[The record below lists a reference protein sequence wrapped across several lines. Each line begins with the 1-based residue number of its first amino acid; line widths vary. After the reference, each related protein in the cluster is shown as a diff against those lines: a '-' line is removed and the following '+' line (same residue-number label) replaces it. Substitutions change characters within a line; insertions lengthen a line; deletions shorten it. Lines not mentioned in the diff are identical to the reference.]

1 MNPFFTYLIETNVYL
16 AIFATAYGILLRSET
31 FFRLNRLVLLG
42 MVAIAFL
49 LPLISFP
56 AIQGALSPY
65 TVVLPA
71 FEVGSGV
78 LASQNDWNFSLV
90 QFAMFIYGIGV
101 LLLGVRFL
109 TQLFS
114 TLHLINASTPVQNTA
129 SGLVEIPSHH
139 VPASF
144 FHFLFW
150 NQNVCKENADMIRD
164 HEAVHATEWHSLD
177 LLLIRFVQI
186 ICWFNPA
193 VHYIRKAVEANH
205 EFRADEV
212 VANQHNDIYQYSNV
226 LLGQAMG
233 INHTVLAH
241 HFSKPNLLKTRI
253 MMLNKRQSKKSAL
266 LKYLFLIPVLGL
278 ALAFNACTKESEEV
292 TETTEGIKSLKPE
305 IEALISEKGVTGKK
319 IPGTDI
325 YQVVEVMPTFEGGDR
340 GLMTWLG
347 ENITYP
353 EAAKESGAEGKV
365 FVQFVV
371 DKDGHIRDF
380 EQFEGQKS
388 AGNGPSPILVEAAL
402 KAISEMPA
410 WTPGSHKGEKVNVQY
425 ILPIKFQLD

>member
-1 MNPFFTYLIETNVYL
+1 MNPIFNYLIETNVYL

-65 TVVLPA
+65 SVVLPT
-71 FEVGSGV
+71 FEVGSRI
-78 LASQNDWNFSLV
+78 LASQSDWNFSPV
-90 QFAMFIYGIGV
+90 QFAIFIYGIGV

-109 TQLFS
+109 TQLFY
-114 TLHLINASTPVQNTA
+114 TLRLITASTPIQNKA
-129 SGLVEIPSHH
+129 LGLLEVPSNHA
-139 VPASF
+139 PASF

-150 NQNVCKENADMIRD
+150 NQNVCEENADMIRD

-177 LLLIRFVQI
+177 LLLIRLVQI

-266 LKYLFLIPVLGL
+266 LKYFLLLPVLGL
-278 ALAFNACTKESEEV
+278 SLAFNACTKDDAEKENAVESSSP
-292 TETTEGIKSLKPE
+292 KM
-305 IEALISEKGVTGKK
+305 ISGDEPLPGTGEKV
-319 IPGTDI
+319 PGTD
-325 YQVVEVMPTFEGGDR
+325 YYKAVDVMPEYPGGMNALI
-340 GLMTWLG
+340 GFLG
-347 ENITYP
+347 ENIKYP
-353 EAAKESGAEGKV
+353 ETAKTEGKEGTV
-365 FVQFVV
+365 YIQFIVSE
-371 DKDGHIRDF
+371 DGTISDVY
-380 EQFEGQKS
+380 QAEGQKS
-388 AGNGPSPILVEAAL
+388 SPNAPDQRLVDAA
-402 KAISEMPA
+402 IETVSSMPA
-410 WTPGSHKGEKVNVQY
+410 WVPGSHQGEKVNVQY
-425 ILPIKFQLD
+425 ALPIKFQLD

>member
-1 MNPFFTYLIETNVYL
+1 MNPIFNYLIETNVYL

-42 MVAIAFL
+42 MVVISFL

-65 TVVLPA
+65 TVVLPT
-71 FEVGSGV
+71 FEVGSRV
-78 LASQNDWNFSLV
+78 LESQSDWNFSPV
-90 QFAMFIYGIGV
+90 QFAIFIYGIGV

-114 TLHLINASTPVQNTA
+114 TLRLITSSTPVQNAA
-129 SGLVEIPSHH
+129 SRLVEVPSHH
-139 VPASF
+139 APASF

-150 NQNVCKENADMIRD
+150 NQNVCEENADMIRD
-164 HEAVHATEWHSLD
+164 HEAVHAAEWHSLD
-177 LLLIRFVQI
+177 LLFIRLVQI
-186 ICWFNPA
+186 VCWFNPA
-193 VHYIRKAVEANH
+193 AHYIRKTVEANH

-278 ALAFNACTKESEEV
+278 ALAFNACTKDESQD
-292 TETTEGIKSLKPE
+292 S
-305 IEALISEKGVTGKK
+305 IENAPKK
-319 IPGTDI
+319 ISVQEDIPISGEKVPGTDYYRAVDVMPEYPGGMNALI
-325 YQVVEVMPTFEGGDR
+325 AFLSDNIKYPDDAKTDGVEGMVLTQFIIQTDGTIRDVQRVEVKNSSSNPPDQRLVDAAIATVSSMPV
-340 GLMTWLG
+340 W
-347 ENITYP
+347 
-353 EAAKESGAEGKV
+353 K
-365 FVQFVV
+365 
-371 DKDGHIRDF
+371 
-380 EQFEGQKS
+380 
-388 AGNGPSPILVEAAL
+388 
-402 KAISEMPA
+402 
-410 WTPGSHKGEKVNVQY
+410 PGSHKGEKVNVQY
-425 ILPIKFQLD
+425 ILPINFQLD